1 VSNDNEVLANEEQH
15 MIDYIRRLREIEDQM
30 EPLKEMKRQLKE
42 EYKDEG
48 KLSKEQL
55 SVALRAY
62 RMLKNDV
69 DLDELLHNY
78 SLLQRN
84 LRGAL

>member
-1 VSNDNEVLANEEQH
+1 MSNDNEVLANEEQY
-15 MIDYIRRLREIEDQM
+15 MIDYIRRLKDIEEQM

-42 EYKDEG
+42 EFKDEG

-78 SLLQRN
+78 SLL
-84 LRGAL
+84 

>member
-1 VSNDNEVLANEEQH
+1 MSNDNEVLANEEQY
-15 MIDYIRRLREIEDQM
+15 MIDYIRRLKDIEEQM

-42 EYKDEG
+42 EFKDEG